1 MTVLKIFKLLV
12 VFSPCIQKNMYFY
25 AFLIISVN
33 KSKINKQSPPFITD
47 LVNVAKFAGG
57 EI

>member
-25 AFLIISVN
+25 TFLIISVN